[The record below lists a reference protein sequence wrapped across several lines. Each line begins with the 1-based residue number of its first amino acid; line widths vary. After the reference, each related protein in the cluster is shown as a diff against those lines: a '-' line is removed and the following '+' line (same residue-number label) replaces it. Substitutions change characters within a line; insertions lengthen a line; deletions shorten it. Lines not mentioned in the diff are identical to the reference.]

1 MFWRCSWSYLARTL
15 SKQADEFLFAGDAG
29 FAVDVDGVGL
39 HGAGGH
45 VELLGDE
52 GQTAALHEVAAHF
65 GLAGCE
71 AQGLGEAVKP

>member
-1 MFWRCSWSYLARTL
+1 MFWRCSWSYLARAL
-15 SKQADEFLFAGDAG
+15 SKQADELLLAGDAG

-52 GQTAALHEVAAHF
+52 G
-65 GLAGCE
+65 
-71 AQGLGEAVKP
+71 